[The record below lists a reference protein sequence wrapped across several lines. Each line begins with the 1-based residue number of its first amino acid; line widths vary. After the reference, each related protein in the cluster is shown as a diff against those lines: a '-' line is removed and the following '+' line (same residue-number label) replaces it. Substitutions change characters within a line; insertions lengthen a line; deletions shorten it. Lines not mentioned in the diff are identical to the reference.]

1 MYRLYFIVFSW
12 NSLAIFVRQSSVCF
26 ICIFDFRLIIYQD
39 GYNSDI
45 LLATLGPFSVDLYAF
60 PFWMCPNVANT
71 YYFKF
76 NIISF

>member
-1 MYRLYFIVFSW
+1 MEFPGYIYEAEQCVFYLYFWFYI
-12 NSLAIFVRQSSVCF
+12 
-26 ICIFDFRLIIYQD
+26 DYIYQD

-76 NIISF
+76 NNIAF